1 MSTAELLLDSLD
13 ESRERLLVAI
23 EPLED
28 EALLR
33 KGAID
38 DWSISDILTN
48 ITAWESELV
57 TGLMK
62 LDQNKRPAN
71 LQAALA
77 DPEKYDQTHY
87 AEMQDRDLD
96 QVFNDLQQVRVQV
109 EDWLS
114 VFSERDLTTPR
125 RYRWLDGR
133 TLRSI
138 IAETTYQRES
148 KFLPAIEAFTES
160 WLGEETSPANN
171 IIPLTMVEPLLK
183 EDKDDSTD

>member
-23 EPLED
+23 EPLDD

-33 KGAID
+33 KNAVD
-38 DWSISDILTN
+38 KWSISDILTN

-62 LDQNKRPAN
+62 LDQDKRPSN
-71 LQAALA
+71 LLAALA
-77 DPEKYDQTHY
+77 NPENYDQAHY
-87 AEMQDRDLD
+87 GEMQDRDLD

-114 VFSERDLTTPR
+114 AFSERDLTSPR

-148 KFLPAIEAFTES
+148 KFLPAIETFAES
-160 WLGEETSPANN
+160 WLSEEILAANN
-171 IIPLTMVEPLLK
+171 IIPLTMVEPLT
-183 EDKDDSTD
+183 EEEEDDSTN